1 LVAKS
6 LQHLR
11 WSVREDYV
19 VWPPLAI
26 SPRSGFVQPII
37 PPDLHKKPRSPVTS
51 DVGRLRRLR
60 ASGIINIMIDWST
73 CPAVERDP
81 ERVSGAWVFRDTRVP
96 VAALFENL
104 EDGALVSQF
113 VEWFPGVT
121 IEQVRAV
128 LEHAARSA
136 LAPA

>member
-1 LVAKS
+1 
-6 LQHLR
+6 
-11 WSVREDYV
+11 
-19 VWPPLAI
+19 
-26 SPRSGFVQPII
+26 
-37 PPDLHKKPRSPVTS
+37 
-51 DVGRLRRLR
+51 
-60 ASGIINIMIDWST
+60 MIDWSS

-81 ERVSGAWVFRDTRVP
+81 KRVSGAWIFRGTRVP

-104 EDGALVSQF
+104 EDGASASQF

-121 IEQVRAV
+121 VEQVRAV